1 MTTTRPG
8 LPYPLGATWDG
19 SGVNFAL
26 FSEYATAVEL
36 CLFDSPDAP
45 REAVRVPLTTQTDLV
60 WHIYIPHLR
69 PGQLYGYR
77 VHGPYE
83 PAQGHRFNPHKL
95 LIDPYARALDGDI
108 RWHDAAFGYTIL
120 HPDEDCSYDERD
132 SAPYVPR
139 CVVIDPTFDWSGD
152 ERPDRPL
159 HDSIIY
165 EAHVK
170 GLTMLH
176 PEIPDEIRGTYS
188 AVAHPAIISYLQEL
202 GVTAIELLPV
212 HQFTNDRLLIEKG
225 LSNYWGYNTINF
237 FAPATQYSRC
247 AHPGDQVREFKQ
259 MVKALHAA
267 GIEVILDVVYN
278 HTAEGNHMGPTLS
291 FRGIDNAA
299 YYRLVPG
306 NERYYMDYTGT
317 GNTLNIV
324 HPRVLQ
330 LVMDS
335 LRYWVSEMHVDGF
348 RFDLAAA
355 LMRGLYEGDQL
366 SSFLDTIQQDPLL
379 AQVKLIAEPWDV
391 GPGGYQVGNFP
402 VNWAEWNGKYRDTV
416 RRFWKGDEAQ
426 VAELAYRLSGS
437 SDLYQQSGRSPH
449 ASINFITAHDGFTLR
464 DLVSYNEKHN
474 EANGENNN
482 DGESHNNSW
491 NCGVE
496 GPTDDP
502 AINALRLRQ
511 QRNLMATLLLSQ
523 GVPMILHGDERGRT
537 QGGNNN
543 VYCQDNPVAWMRWDL
558 DADGRALLEWTR
570 RLIAMRK
577 AHPVLHRATF
587 FQGREIHGAGVRDI
601 EWYRPDGQQMD
612 DDDWN
617 NGMVRC
623 VGLLL
628 NGQLMEEFDAQGH
641 LLRDDVL
648 LLLFNAYHEP
658 LDFVLP
664 GVDGGPPWTP
674 LLDSGAPEGRDD
686 LPPLPPGGS
695 YPLQGR
701 SVAVLSQDGAAWA
714 ARYGRVETAAPP
726 ATAPFLGGAPPE
738 ARTVVGNLI
747 TIAAF
752 PSPQLDNRRD
762 IGVYLPP
769 GYDEGMRRYPVL
781 YMHDG
786 QNLFDAT
793 TSYAGVEWQVDET
806 MEALARRGIEAIVV
820 GIANMGERRMVEYS
834 PFAGPENG
842 VGLGDAYLAFIT
854 DTLKPHIDRSFRTR
868 PEPEHTAIIGSSLG
882 GLISLYALFRRPD
895 IFGMAGALSPSLWF
909 ADGAIFA
916 YLAATDRAPGRIY
929 LDVGTGEQPEMQK
942 TARRLRRL
950 LMARG
955 YDRERLRYLE
965 VKDARHTEADWAAR
979 FPAVVTW
986 LLTGAIAGRPPKNA

>member
-1 MTTTRPG
+1 MVTTRPG

-26 FSEYATAVEL
+26 FSENATAVEL

-45 REAVRVPLTTQTDLV
+45 REAVRIPVTNQTDLV
-60 WHIYIPHLR
+60 WHIYIPNLR

-77 VHGPYE
+77 VHGPYD
-83 PAQGHRFNPHKL
+83 PDQGHRFNPHKL
-95 LIDPYARALDGDI
+95 LLDPYAKAIHGDV
-108 RWHDAAFGYTIL
+108 RWHDAAYGYTIL
-120 HPDEDCSYDERD
+120 HPDEDLSYDERD
-132 SAPYVPR
+132 SAPYMPR

-152 ERPDRPL
+152 RRPNRPL

-176 PEIPDEIRGTYS
+176 PEIPEELRGTYS
-188 AVAHPAIISYLQEL
+188 AVAHPAIINHLQEL

-212 HQFTNDRLLIEKG
+212 HQFTNDRLLLEKG
-225 LSNYWGYNTINF
+225 LSNYWGYNTIGF
-237 FAPATQYSRC
+237 FAPAIQYSRC
-247 AHPGDQVREFKQ
+247 VNPGDQVREFKQ

-278 HTAEGNHMGPTLS
+278 HTAEGNHLGPTLS
-291 FRGIDNAA
+291 FRGIDNAS

-306 NERYYMDYTGT
+306 NKRYYMDYTGT

-355 LMRGLYEGDQL
+355 LMRGLYEGGQL

-482 DGESHNNSW
+482 DGENHNHSW

-502 AINALRLRQ
+502 EINALRLRQ
-511 QRNLMATLLLSQ
+511 QRNLMTTLLLSQ
-523 GVPMILHGDERGRT
+523 GVPMILHGDECGRT

-543 VYCQDNPVAWMRWDL
+543 AYCQDNPIAWMHWDWN
-558 DADGRALLEWTR
+558 DDQRAMFQWTK
-570 RLIAMRK
+570 RLVALRK
-577 AHPVLHRATF
+577 THPVLHRATF
-587 FQGREIHGAGVRDI
+587 FQGRAIHGEDVKDI
-601 EWYRPDGQQMD
+601 EWYRPDGREMD
-612 DDDWN
+612 DEDWSH
-617 NGMVRC
+617 GMIRC
-623 VGLLL
+623 IGLLL

-648 LLLFNAYHEP
+648 LLLFNAYHETIP
-658 LDFVLP
+658 FTLP
-664 GVDGGPPWTP
+664 GAEDGPVWRV
-674 LLDSGAPEGRDD
+674 LLDTSNPDD
-686 LPPLPPGGS
+686 DTMTPWSPGS
-695 YPLQGR
+695 CYPLQGR
-701 SVAVLSQDGAAWA
+701 SVALLSQDGVAWA
-714 ARYGRVETAAPP
+714 AQYGRKEAAAPP
-726 ATAPFLGGAPPE
+726 TTAPLLGGPPPDS
-738 ARTVVGNLI
+738 RTVVGNVI
-747 TIAAF
+747 IYAGF

-762 IGVYLPP
+762 IIVYLPP
-769 GYDEGMRRYPVL
+769 SYDHGAARYPVL

-786 QNLFDAT
+786 QNLFDSAT
-793 TSYAGVEWQVDET
+793 SSTGVEWRVDET
-806 MEALARRGIEAIVV
+806 MEELAQRGIEAIVV
-820 GIANMGERRMVEYS
+820 GIANMGERRVVEYS
-834 PFAGPENG
+834 PFDDPEHG

-854 DTLKPHIDRSFRTR
+854 DTLKPRIDRSFRTR
-868 PEPEHTAIIGSSLG
+868 PEPEHTGIIGSSLG
-882 GLISLYALFRRPD
+882 GLISLYALFHRPD
-895 IFGMAGALSPSLWF
+895 VFGMAGALSPSLWVGGGALF
-909 ADGAIFA
+909 AD
-916 YLAATDRAPGRIY
+916 LAQTEHAPGRIY
-929 LDVGTGEQPEMQK
+929 LDVGTAEHPEMQK
-942 TARRLRRL
+942 LARRLRRML
-950 LMARG
+950 LDRG
-955 YDRERLRYLE
+955 YGRDRLRYLE
-965 VKDARHTEADWAAR
+965 IRGARHGEADWAAR

-986 LLTGAIAGRPPKNA
+986 LLTGA